1 MLALRDALKDGFGEA
16 VVACDMPEPCKF
28 PSLDSCQKRFP
39 WTHKEVHLA
48 PYPIVGLMLQVG
60 DTEKFPHARFTA
72 AEEDGGDK
80 RLVELELACEADGE
94 RGDKK
99 GKDGMGGEQRTKGEE
114 RTGDRSREEAAARKQ
129 GRRREHR

>member
-1 MLALRDALKDGFGEA
+1 MVSKAWILFFRARWQG
-16 VVACDMPEPCKF
+16 PC
-28 PSLDSCQKRFP
+28 
-39 WTHKEVHLA
+39 
-48 PYPIVGLMLQVG
+48 
-60 DTEKFPHARFTA
+60 FTA
-72 AEEDGGDK
+72 TEEDGGDK
-80 RLVELELACEADGE
+80 RLEELELACEADGE